1 MPISIYRNK
10 FEHVHENIFFRKLAL
25 ELIERYKYSKEQY
38 AFIGNPVITDQD
50 GLRVT
55 PDALFISSSSFV
67 IIDFKNYRGEL
78 DLPEPENFQIE
89 NWIING
95 NPVKGGNQKNPYVQL
110 SKHKQKIGDY
120 IIFNKAK
127 FLSKESKFHT
137 KFIDCVVS
145 FTDEVRVNGR
155 VPDEDKNWFFIA
167 DKDTVLSTLEDIT
180 ATRIS
185 LRDGDLERLAHLFS
199 TTLWNPEDKFK
210 VVEEPELSKVIQY
223 NLTPEQQNVVS
234 EVEKFLENEEQQ
246 VFILSGSF
254 SCGKTFLINHI
265 INNLPKNTIKGYEV
279 LAPNNRIARN
289 VRKQV
294 ESVSTLYSYVFK
306 FSEEIEVEVD
316 EKGLEIESDNEGES
330 EGELIDTKLIFN
342 IRENKDPEPYLYIVD
357 EAHHLT
363 DSGFISDNI
372 QFGTGYLLSDFLTF
386 GNLAES
392 KRKVIFVGDNYRLGY
407 GIYEQSALCSSY
419 LKSNYFLNCKEF
431 EIPPYPPTNNNIV
444 KQAFKIRGQIIKD
457 QYNELELIDSDLV
470 KVSKSG
476 SHLKESMAKYFGNE
490 LYNTKILSY
499 SNDNISQSN
508 KWVRTNVLEKS
519 NELESGDIL
528 LIENDVVVAP
538 DDPFAV
544 PQRIFK
550 GEFAEVISVGN
561 EIEPIIQPFKG
572 RKPVV
577 IKFRELRLKLIERN
591 LEVSVLNNLNYWVS
605 KDTPKEEYVA
615 IRNYINKKIAKQIKE
630 EQSSSEEWRVFRLSE
645 KYLRLEKALEELRNR
660 YNLGNQVKTK
670 LKDAEAELKRIEKQF
685 WKKRRIELNREIKF
699 HDKYINALNLN
710 YGYALTVHK
719 AQSYKWKN
727 IFFNLNPDGRGT
739 SNKQYFKWVYSGI
752 GCAKKRLFLINTPC
766 ITPYSKLEW
775 KDNHNCIVKNENSDF
790 FPFTEDTPI
799 SLIDKPE
806 SFEDKDEI
814 LYRFYCWLSKELASI
829 NVVVD
834 SVLHHNYAEHYHIE
848 NSKGD
853 RIKLIIYYDGQNR
866 FKRHQI
872 VKSTNDEFKK
882 EVDEFLNMMKSNSIT
897 LYDSGLNFSDNIFK
911 KLYGHIKSDLESK
924 NIELVSV
931 KHGKFSDRFIFR
943 SVEDLLILDVFL
955 NSEGFLTTVYPIKG
969 NSASLYDE
977 LKIIFYDFINRNGK
991 SITDS

>member
-1 MPISIYRNK
+1 MPIKVYRNK

-25 ELIERYKYSKEQY
+25 ELIERYKYSKGQY

-50 GLRVT
+50 GQRVA

-67 IIDFKNYRGEL
+67 IIDFKNYSGEL
-78 DLPEPENFQIE
+78 ELPEPENFRVE
-89 NWIING
+89 NWTING
-95 NPVKGGNQKNPYVQL
+95 KSVKGGNQKNPYIQL

-127 FLSKESKFHT
+127 FLSKNSKFHT
-137 KFIDCVVS
+137 RFIDCVVS
-145 FTDEVRVNGR
+145 FTSEVSISGSIPN
-155 VPDEDKNWFFIA
+155 EDKNWFFIA
-167 DKDTVLSTLEDIT
+167 DKNTVLPTLEDIT
-180 ATRIS
+180 STRINLS
-185 LRDGDLERLAHLFS
+185 DGDLERLAHLFS

-210 VVEEPELSKVIQY
+210 VDEEQDLKSEIKYS
-223 NLTPEQQNVVS
+223 LTTEQNNVFA
-234 EVEKFLENEEQQ
+234 EVEKFLKNDEQQ
-246 VFILSGSF
+246 ILILSGSF

-265 INNLPKNTIKGYEV
+265 INNIPKNTIKGCEV
-279 LAPNNRIARN
+279 LAPHNRIARN

-294 ESVSTLYSYVFK
+294 ESVNTLYSYVFK
-306 FSEEIEVEVD
+306 FSEEIEVEVND
-316 EKGLEIESDNEGES
+316 KELEIELENDES
-330 EGELIDTKLIFN
+330 EGELTDTKLIFN
-342 IRENKDPEPYLYIVD
+342 IRENNDPESYLYIVD

-386 GNLAES
+386 ANIEES
-392 KRKVIFVGDNYRLGY
+392 KRKIIFVGDNYRLGY
-407 GIYEQSALCSSY
+407 GSYEESALCSSY
-419 LKSNYFLNCKEF
+419 LKSNYFLDCKEL

-444 KQAFKIRGQIIKD
+444 KQAFNIRGQIIKD
-457 QYNELELIDSDLV
+457 QYNQLELIDSDLV

-476 SHLKESMAKYFGNE
+476 SHLKESMAKHFGNE

-508 KWVRTNVLEKS
+508 NWVRKNVLNKN
-519 NELESGDIL
+519 NELEKGDIL

-538 DDPFAV
+538 DNPFAV

-550 GEFAEVISVGN
+550 GEFAEVITVGD
-561 EIEPIIQPFKG
+561 EIEPITQPFKG

-577 IKFRELRLKLIERN
+577 IKYRELRLKLIERN
-591 LEVSVLNNLNYWVS
+591 LEVSVLSNLNYWVS
-605 KDTPKEEYVA
+605 KDISKEEYIA
-615 IRNYINKKIAKQIKE
+615 QRIYISRKIGEQIKE
-630 EQSSSEEWRVFRLSE
+630 EKNSSEDWREFKLSQ
-645 KYLRLEKALEELRNR
+645 KYLRFENTVKELTDAEAR
-660 YNLGNQVKTK
+660 GEQVKTK
-670 LKDAEAELKRIEKQF
+670 LKEAKADINRLEKQF

-752 GCAKKRLFLINTPC
+752 GCAIKRLFLINPPY

-775 KDNHNCIVKNENSDF
+775 RDNHNCTVKNESSDF
-790 FPFTEDTPI
+790 FPFTEETPVR
-799 SLIDKPE
+799 LIDKPK
-806 SFEDKDEI
+806 SFEDKDDV
-814 LYRFYCWLSKELASI
+814 LYHFYCWISRELASLGVI
-829 NVVVD
+829 VN
-834 SVLHHNYAEHYHIE
+834 SVLHHNYAEHYNIE

-853 RIKLIIYYDGQNR
+853 RGKLIIYYDGQNR

-872 VKSTNDEFKK
+872 VTSTNDEFKK
-882 EVDEFLNMMKSNSIT
+882 EVDEFLTMMKSNSIN
-897 LYDSGLNFSDNIFK
+897 LYNSGLNFSDTLFE
-911 KLYGHIKSDLESK
+911 KLYDHIKSDLESK

-931 KHGKFSDRFIFR
+931 KEGKFSDRFIFK
-943 SVEDLLILDVFL
+943 SDDDLLMLDVFL
-955 NSEGFLTTVYPIKG
+955 NSEGFLTTVYPIKC

-977 LKIIFYDFINRNGK
+977 LKIIFYDFIDKNGK
-991 SITDS
+991 SITES